1 MSVPTDIE
9 PTPADLSPGD
19 VAVLNA
25 MVTYAME
32 NVPGLANGPAER
44 RVAQVIGRWVLDG
57 TRARLVDRPP
67 STNMGAAQ
75 IDRDDAIARLCL
87 RVTALVDHELM
98 QDDNSFLVREDVRA
112 ALDDYITD
120 AERTKVGIMRGQVNA
135 PEPTTRLVHM
145 DGGIDALQEIREKLL
160 GSRLEFRKPI

>member
-1 MSVPTDIE
+1 MTTATTDPE
-9 PTPADLSPGD
+9 ARLYPEDA
-19 VAVLNA
+19 AVLNA

-44 RVAQVIGRWVLDG
+44 RVAKVVGRWALGVSEGGVTEHVPVMNAEDA
-57 TRARLVDRPP
+57 ARVRDNAITTLCLRLTSLVDR
-67 STNMGAAQ
+67 
-75 IDRDDAIARLCL
+75 
-87 RVTALVDHELM
+87 ELM
-98 QDDNSFLVREDVRA
+98 QEDNSFLVREDVRE

-145 DGGIDALQEIREKLL
+145 DGGIDALQEIRERLL
-160 GSRLEFRKPI
+160 GERLALRKPI